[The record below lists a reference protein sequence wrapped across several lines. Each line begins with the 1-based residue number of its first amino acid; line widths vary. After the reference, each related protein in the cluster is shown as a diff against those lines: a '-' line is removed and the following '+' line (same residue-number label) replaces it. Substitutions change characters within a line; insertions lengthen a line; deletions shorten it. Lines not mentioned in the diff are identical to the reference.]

1 MSARRPGHTY
11 TDRRH
16 FFSIFQVSE
25 RIVGKSAVSA
35 FKRMAQHRRTNH
47 LYFLQSSNY
56 SVCGARLS
64 VGVSSA
70 FLSGPSGAAISAAC
84 FFVGVGLV
92 APPPALCLGFLPSR
106 RLSVSDI
113 RTSVSAFL
121 FTPFCHELQFFF
133 RLVADLRFYSLSL
146 QI

>member
-1 MSARRPGHTY
+1 MSASRPRHTY

-70 FLSGPSGAAISAAC
+70 FFIRAFGGGDFSRLL
-84 FFVGVGLV
+84 FVGVGLV